1 MSQTK
6 LIMLR
11 LKLNGEMQIKNKVRD
26 CKLKKQR
33 EFRVLLKV
41 KKYLCII
48 NQRKK
53 WSKRKI
59 IGQTI

>member
-11 LKLNGEMQIKNKVRD
+11 LKLNGKMQIKNKVRD
-26 CKLKKQR
+26 CKLKIQR

-48 NQRKK
+48 N
-53 WSKRKI
+53 
-59 IGQTI
+59 

>member
-48 NQRKK
+48 N
-53 WSKRKI
+53 
-59 IGQTI
+59 